1 MDMKVDV
8 DAVLRSRAP
17 RYHKWIPRPLIKG
30 LENFICQDRLNEL
43 LELTSGLK
51 GAAFCSKLLE
61 EMNVTTRFEDM
72 PPLSADNPN
81 AVTYACNHPLGALD
95 GIALID
101 FLTRRHGVE
110 PYFVVND
117 LLAILKP
124 LDGVFIPIN
133 KHGAQSRGAVS
144 DVDAAFRDLSRPVVM
159 FPAGLCSRKG
169 RDGEIRDLKW
179 NKMFV
184 NKSSET
190 GRTIIPLRCFS
201 ENSQSFY
208 RFARWREKVGIKFN
222 LEMIALPR
230 EFVKSEGKELVFRAG
245 QPVESGLLPRGA
257 TSAVMASGIRDHV
270 YSLSKD
276 KNNTLLDING

>member
-1 MDMKVDV
+1 MELKVDV

-17 RYHKWIPRPLIKG
+17 RYRKWIPGFLVRG
-30 LENFICQDRLNEL
+30 LERFICQDRLNEL
-43 LELTSGLK
+43 LVITDGLR
-51 GAAFCSKLLE
+51 GAQFCKRLLE
-61 EMNVTTRFEDM
+61 ELRVTYRFENV
-72 PPLSADNPN
+72 PPLIPERPH

-101 FLTRRHGVE
+101 YLTKLHGVE

-169 RDGEIRDLKW
+169 KDGLIRDLKW

-184 NKSSET
+184 HKSAET
-190 GRTIIPLRCFS
+190 GRTLIPLRCFS

-208 RFARWREKVGIKFN
+208 NFARRRERLGLKFN
-222 LEMIALPR
+222 LEMICLPR
-230 EFVKSEGKELVFRAG
+230 EFVKSEGKELIFRAG
-245 QPVESGLLPRGA
+245 EPIAAELLPRG
-257 TSAVMASGIRDHV
+257 SAAAPFAAKIREQV
-270 YSLSKD
+270 YEL
-276 KNNTLLDING
+276 

>member
-1 MDMKVDV
+1 MKVDV

-17 RYHKWIPRPLIKG
+17 GYHKWIPRPLIKG
-30 LENFICQDRLNEL
+30 LENYICQERLNEL
-43 LELTSGLK
+43 LEITAGLK
-51 GAAFCSKLLE
+51 GAAFCRKLLE
-61 EMNVTTRFEDM
+61 EMNVSTRFEDM
-72 PPLSADNPN
+72 PELDPENPH

-101 FLTRRHGVE
+101 FLTQRHGVE

-117 LLAILKP
+117 LLSILKP

-144 DVDAAFRDLSRPVVM
+144 DVDAAFHDLSRPVVM

-169 RDGEIRDLKW
+169 ADGEIRDLKW

-184 NKSSET
+184 HKSAET
-190 GRTIIPLRCFS
+190 GRTIIPMRCFS
-201 ENSQSFY
+201 ENSAAFY
-208 RFARWREKVGIKFN
+208 RFARMREKVGLKFN

-230 EFVKSEGKELVFRAG
+230 EFVHSQDKELQFRAG
-245 QPVESGLLPRGA
+245 KPVSADLLVRG
-257 TSAVMASGIRDHV
+257 SASAAMASGIRDHI
-270 YSLSKD
+270 YSLPPLEK
-276 KNNTLLDING
+276 K

>member
-1 MDMKVDV
+1 MEMKVDV
-8 DAVLRSRAP
+8 DDVLRSRAP
-17 RYHKWIPRPLIKG
+17 RYHKWIPRPVIKG
-30 LENFICQDRLNEL
+30 LENYICQNRLNEL
-43 LELTSGLK
+43 LDITAGLK
-51 GAAFCSKLLE
+51 GAAFCRKLLE
-61 EMNVTTRFEDM
+61 TMNVTTRFEDV
-72 PPLSADNPN
+72 PPLAEENPH

-101 FLTRRHGVE
+101 YLTQLHGVE

-117 LLAILKP
+117 LLSVLKP

-169 RDGEIRDLKW
+169 DDGEIRDLKW

-184 NKSSET
+184 HKSSET
-190 GRTIIPLRCFS
+190 GRTIIPVRCFS
-201 ENSQSFY
+201 SNSSSFY
-208 RFARWREKVGIKFN
+208 RFARMREKAGVKFN

-230 EFVKSEGKELVFRAG
+230 EFVKSEGKELQFRAG
-245 QPVESGLLPRGA
+245 KPIAAELLPRGA
-257 TSAVMASGIRDHV
+257 ASATMAAGIREHV
-270 YSLSKD
+270 YSLKPLED
-276 KNNTLLDING
+276 KK

>member
-1 MDMKVDV
+1 MELKVDV
-8 DAVLRSRAP
+8 NAVLRTRAP

-30 LENFICQDRLNEL
+30 LENYICQNRLNEL
-43 LELTSGLK
+43 LEITAGLK
-51 GAAFCSKLLE
+51 GAAFCHKLLE
-61 EMNVTTRFEDM
+61 EMHVTTRFDDM
-72 PPLSADNPN
+72 PPLDEENPN

-101 FLTRRHGVE
+101 YLTRRHGVE

-117 LLAILKP
+117 LLSILKP

-169 RDGEIRDLKW
+169 DDGEIRDLKW

-184 NKSSET
+184 HKSSET

-208 RFARWREKVGIKFN
+208 RFARMREKVGVKFN

-230 EFVKSEGKELVFRAG
+230 EFVNSEGKELIFRAG
-245 QPVESGLLPRGA
+245 KPVAAELLPRGA
-257 TSAVMASGIRDHV
+257 ASAAMASGIRDHV
-270 YSLSKD
+270 YSLTKID
-276 KNNTLLDING
+276 RK

>member
-1 MDMKVDV
+1 MELKVDV

-43 LELTSGLK
+43 LVVTDGLK
-51 GAAFCSKLLE
+51 GAPFCNKLLDE
-61 EMNVTTRFEDM
+61 LKVTYDFENVSS
-72 PPLSADNPN
+72 LNPESPH

-101 FLTRRHGVE
+101 YLTALHGVE

-117 LLAILKP
+117 LLTILKP

-169 RDGEIRDLKW
+169 KNGEIRDLKW

-184 NKSSET
+184 HKSAET
-190 GRTIIPLRCFS
+190 GRTIIPLHCIS
-201 ENSQSFY
+201 ENSKSFY
-208 RFARWREKVGIKFN
+208 RFAQWRERLGIKFN
-222 LEMIALPR
+222 LEMICLPR
-230 EFVKSEGKELVFRAG
+230 EFVKAEGKRLIFKAG
-245 QPVESGLLPRGA
+245 APIPASELPRGA
-257 TSAVMASGIRDHV
+257 AAVGFAARIREQV
-270 YSLSKD
+270 YEL
-276 KNNTLLDING
+276 